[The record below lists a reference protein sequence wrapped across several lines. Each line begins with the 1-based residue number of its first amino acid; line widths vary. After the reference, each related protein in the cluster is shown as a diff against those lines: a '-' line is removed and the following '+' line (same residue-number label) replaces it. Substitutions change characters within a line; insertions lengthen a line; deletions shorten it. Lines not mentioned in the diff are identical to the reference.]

1 MLKQVVIAHKLNQKR
16 KQLAGLTEKRDAIK
30 ARKDEMKK
38 REEELE
44 AAVQEITEETADEA
58 KTAVEEA
65 VAEFEEAAAAVEAE
79 AAENDKAIED
89 LEAAIDELQGELDE
103 IASKVEEAAA
113 EVDEKKDE
121 ASDERSKKIMNTR
134 DKFFGM
140 TAEQK
145 NAFFAREDVKKC
157 LAEVRTAMAQK
168 RAITGGALTI
178 PTVMLDLIRDETAKA
193 SKLLP
198 YVRLRSIAG
207 KGRQNI
213 LGDIPEAVWTEMCA
227 NINEITLV
235 FNDAEVDGY
244 KVGGYIPVCNAL
256 LEDSD
261 ENLAGEIVTAFGAA
275 TGKALDKAILFGTGT
290 KMPIGIATRLAATS
304 QPSWWGT
311 NDPAFTDLHTSN
323 IQTLNI
329 NGSSGAAFFI
339 ALVAKLAIA
348 KPKYNADGL
357 FWAMNRK
364 THLDIMA
371 KALAFDASA
380 ALVSNTEFMPV
391 VGGTVVEFEDDQ
403 LADYEIIGG
412 FGGNYLLAER
422 AGMEVASSD
431 LPLFLQD
438 QTVFKATSRYDGKPL
453 CGEAFVIVNYN
464 NTTPTTEKD
473 FAPDDA
479 NSVQSIQL
487 NTHAATVVGTGTVQL
502 QAITAPGKGTVT
514 WATSAS
520 ANATVSSTG
529 LVTGVTTGSAV
540 ITATCNGL
548 TDSCTVTVSAG

>member
-1 MLKQVVIAHKLNQKR
+1 MLKQVVLAHKLKAQQR
-16 KQLAGLTEKRDAIK
+16 TLDQLKEKRDAIN

-65 VAEFEEAAAAVEAE
+65 VAEFEEAAAAVEAD

-89 LEAAIDELQGELDE
+89 LEEAIGVLQDELDE
-103 IASKVEEAAA
+103 IAAKVEDAA
-113 EVDEKKDE
+113 ETVDEKKDE
-121 ASDERSKKIMNTR
+121 ESAERSQKTMNTR

-145 NAFFAREDVKKC
+145 TAFFAREDVKKC
-157 LAEVRTAMAQK
+157 LAEVRSAMAQK
-168 RAITGGALTI
+168 RAIAGGALTI
-178 PTVMLDLIRDETAKA
+178 PTVMLDLIREVTAK
-193 SKLLP
+193 SSRLLP
-198 YVRLRSIAG
+198 YVRLRNITG

-227 NINEITLV
+227 NINEITLT
-235 FNDAEVDGY
+235 FNQVEVDGY
-244 KVGGYIPVCNAL
+244 KIGAYVAVCNAL

-261 ENLAGEIVTAFGAA
+261 VALAGEIVDAFGAA
-275 TGKALDKAILFGTGT
+275 FGKALDKAILFGTGT
-290 KMPIGIATRLAATS
+290 KMPIGIATRLAASS
-304 QPSWWGT
+304 QPAWWGT
-311 NDPAFTDLHTSN
+311 NDPDFTDLHTSN
-323 IQTLNI
+323 IQKLNI
-329 NGSSGAAFFI
+329 NGNSGAAFFI
-339 ALVAKLAIA
+339 ALVEKLAIA
-348 KPKYNADGL
+348 KPKYSADGL

-438 QTVFKATSRYDGKPL
+438 QTVFKATARYDGRPL
-453 CGEAFVIVNYN
+453 CGEAFVIVNYA
-464 NTTPTTEKD
+464 NTDPTTTAT
-473 FAPDDA
+473 FADDEA

-502 QAITAPGKGTVT
+502 HAVTAPGQGTVT

-548 TDSCTVTVSAG
+548 SDSCTVTVSGS

>member
-1 MLKQVVIAHKLNQKR
+1 MSLKQVVAAHKL
-16 KQLAGLTEKRDAIK
+16 AGLRKRMDALK
-30 ARKDEMKK
+30 AK
-38 REEELE
+38 REDIRARRAAMKQREDELAE
-44 AAVQEITEETADEA
+44 AVQEITEETAEEA
-58 KTAVEEA
+58 KAEVEAA
-65 VAEFEEAAAAVEAE
+65 VAEFEQEVEAVEAE
-79 AAENDKAIED
+79 AAENETAIQE
-89 LEAAIDELQGELDE
+89 LEGAIDTLQAELEE
-103 IASKVEEAAA
+103 IASKVEEAAE

-121 ASDERSKKIMNTR
+121 ESEERKVPRTMNTR
-134 DKFFGM
+134 TAKFKDM
-140 TAEQK
+140 VT
-145 NAFFAREDVKKC
+145 REDVKSY
-157 LAEVRTAMAQK
+157 LAEVRSAIANK
-168 RAITGGALTI
+168 RAITNAGLTI
-178 PTVMLDLIRDETAKA
+178 PTVMLDLVREEIAKN

-198 YVRLRSIAG
+198 FVRLRNITG

-213 LGDIPEAVWTEMCA
+213 LGALPEGVWTEMCA
-227 NINEITLV
+227 NLNELTIT
-235 FNDAEVDGY
+235 FNQVEVDGF
-244 KVGGYIPVCNAL
+244 KVGGYIAVCNAV

-261 ENLAGEIVTAFGAA
+261 VALADEVVTAIGGAI
-275 TGKALDKAILFGTGT
+275 GKALDKAILFGTGT

-304 QPSWWGT
+304 EPSWWGT

-323 IQTLNI
+323 IKTLNI
-329 NGSSGAAFFI
+329 NTSSGAAFFI
-339 ALVAKLAIA
+339 ALVEKLAIA
-348 KPKYNADGL
+348 KPKYSGEGL

-364 THLDIMA
+364 THLDLMA
-371 KALAFDASA
+371 KAMAFDSSA
-380 ALVSNTEFMPV
+380 ALVANTEFMPV

-422 AGMEVASSD
+422 AGIEFASSD
-431 LPLFLQD
+431 IPLFLAD
-438 QTVFKATSRYDGKPL
+438 QTVFKGTARYDGKPL

-473 FAPDDA
+473 FAPDGA